1 MLDPNILL
9 EYLNKK
15 KINFFSG
22 VPDSL
27 LKNFLALLDNNKKIK
42 NIICANEGAAISLN
56 IGNYLATKKIGV
68 TYLQNSGLGNSIN
81 PLISIADKGVYSIPL
96 LMMIGWRGSP
106 NSDDEPQHMAKGKIT
121 RSLLKELNI
130 NYIILSNKK
139 SFRKID
145 KLINFSLKNKIPVA
159 ILIKKNTFSRT
170 LSKINKQE
178 FSKSILRS
186 KFIEEFLNHINSKDK
201 LVATTG
207 YTSRELYKIRRDKK
221 IKFGD
226 DFYMIGGMGHSS
238 SVALGYSLE
247 KKNKQVFCLDGDG
260 SLLMHMGSLGTLA
273 KYGKKNIKYILLN
286 NNSHES
292 VGGQPTNS
300 INIDFKMFS
309 KSLGFKGYS
318 IISSEKNLKNN
329 IKKFI
334 NKSGP
339 NFLEVRIKSRNM
351 KNLGRPKKFIAIKN
365 KFMN

>member
-1 MLDPNILL
+1 MLDPNLL
-9 EYLNKK
+9 LDYLIKK

-27 LKNFLALLDNNKKIK
+27 LKNFLALLDYNKKIK

-68 TYLQNSGLGNSIN
+68 TYLQNSGLGNAIN

-96 LMMIGWRGSP
+96 LMIIGWRGSP
-106 NSDDEPQHMAKGKIT
+106 NSNDEPQHMAKGKIT

-130 NYIILSNKK
+130 KYTIIHNKQ

-145 KLINFSLKNKIPVA
+145 KLINFSLKEKIPVA
-159 ILIKKNTFSRT
+159 ILVKKNTFSGT
-170 LSKINKQE
+170 FSKIKKKE

-186 KFIEEFLNHINSKDK
+186 KFIEEFLNHVNSKDK
-201 LVATTG
+201 LISTTG
-207 YTSRELYKIRRDKK
+207 YTSRELYKIRKDKK
-221 IKFGD
+221 LKFGN

-238 SVALGYSLE
+238 SVSLGYALA
-247 KKNKQVFCLDGDG
+247 KKNKKVFCLDGDG

-300 INIDFKMFS
+300 VNIDFSIFS
-309 KSLGFKGYS
+309 KSLGFKSYLK
-318 IISSEKNLKNN
+318 ISSEKNLKNN
-329 IKKFI
+329 INKFI

-351 KNLGRPKKFIAIKN
+351 KNLGRPKKFVEIKK
-365 KFMN
+365 KFMK

>member
-9 EYLNKK
+9 EYL
-15 KINFFSG
+15 SG

-186 KFIEEFLNHINSKDK
+186 KFIEEFLNHIK
-201 LVATTG
+201 
-207 YTSRELYKIRRDKK
+207 
-221 IKFGD
+221 
-226 DFYMIGGMGHSS
+226 
-238 SVALGYSLE
+238 
-247 KKNKQVFCLDGDG
+247 
-260 SLLMHMGSLGTLA
+260 
-273 KYGKKNIKYILLN
+273 
-286 NNSHES
+286 
-292 VGGQPTNS
+292 
-300 INIDFKMFS
+300 
-309 KSLGFKGYS
+309 
-318 IISSEKNLKNN
+318 
-329 IKKFI
+329 
-334 NKSGP
+334 
-339 NFLEVRIKSRNM
+339 
-351 KNLGRPKKFIAIKN
+351 
-365 KFMN
+365 